1 MTTTMRTTLLTPTV
15 RLQQNPDILAAPMGE
30 ETVMMSMSRNN
41 YYGLDEVGSRVWAL
55 LAQPQTLT
63 DLCTALQQEFAV
75 DDETCQREVTTLVQ
89 ALVAA
94 DLVNVG

>member
-1 MTTTMRTTLLTPTV
+1 
-15 RLQQNPDILAAPMGE
+15 
-30 ETVMMSMSRNN
+30 
-41 YYGLDEVGSRVWAL
+41 L